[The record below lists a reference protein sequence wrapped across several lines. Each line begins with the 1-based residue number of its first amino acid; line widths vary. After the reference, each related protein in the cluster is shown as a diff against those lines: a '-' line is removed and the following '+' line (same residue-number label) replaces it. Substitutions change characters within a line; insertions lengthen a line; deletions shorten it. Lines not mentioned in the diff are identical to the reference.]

1 MSKSAIA
8 KKGSAIPE
16 YRLFINGAWVDSV
29 SGTTTDNT
37 NPADGGVIARI
48 HQADKA
54 DFDKAIAAADAAFK
68 TWGKTLANER
78 EKILMKAADILESGL
93 QDYINAIVTD
103 TGGTLLKATF
113 EAGFVVNMLRSAA
126 GEARRIFGETIPADS
141 PGMFSMSIRKPLGV
155 IAGISPFNFPFILS
169 TKKVCLALAA
179 GNTFVLKPP
188 NDTPIV
194 GLMIGELFE
203 AAGLP
208 PGALNIVPGKSSVF
222 GDIVTSDP
230 RIKMVTFTGSTATGR
245 QLAVKAAA
253 NGKKITLE
261 MGGKSPFIVLA
272 DANVDFAVDTAAFG
286 IFLHQGQI
294 CMAGT
299 RIIVE
304 APVYD
309 EFCRKFAKKAAAL
322 KVGDPKDPTTV
333 IGPLISASKCAGVDA
348 LVQAA
353 IKQGARVVAGGKYDG
368 PYYEPTV
375 VIDVDNSMKIFY
387 EECFAPVVVVCKAR
401 DHLEALALA
410 NDNEYGLS
418 SAVMTNDMDK
428 MMFFAQNLETGMTHF
443 NHTTVYD
450 EPHVPFGGVKNSGF
464 GREGGHYSMEE
475 MTEVKWITISGST
488 PHPYP
493 F

>member
-208 PGALNIVPGKSSVF
+208 PGVLNIVPGKSSVF

-375 VIDVDNSMKIFY
+375 VINVDNSMKIFY

>member
-1 MSKSAIA
+1 M
-8 KKGSAIPE
+8 PE

-208 PGALNIVPGKSSVF
+208 PGVLNIVPGKSSVF

>member
-1 MSKSAIA
+1 MLR
-8 KKGSAIPE
+8 E
-16 YRLFINGAWVDSV
+16 
-29 SGTTTDNT
+29 
-37 NPADGGVIARI
+37 
-48 HQADKA
+48 ADKYTYRVMRSDEDNEYIGLCA
-54 DFDKAIAAADAAFK
+54 EFPGLSWLAASPEEALKGIRATVRKCVKDLAK
-68 TWGKTLANER
+68 T
-78 EKILMKAADILESGL
+78 
-93 QDYINAIVTD
+93 
-103 TGGTLLKATF
+103 
-113 EAGFVVNMLRSAA
+113 
-126 GEARRIFGETIPADS
+126 GEPVPQALT
-141 PGMFSMSIRKPLGV
+141 
-155 IAGISPFNFPFILS
+155 
-169 TKKVCLALAA
+169 TKKYSGKFMVR
-179 GNTFVLKPP
+179 VPP
-188 NDTPIV
+188 EV
-194 GLMIGELFE
+194 H
-203 AAGLP
+203 
-208 PGALNIVPGKSSVF
+208 
-222 GDIVTSDP
+222 
-230 RIKMVTFTGSTATGR
+230 R